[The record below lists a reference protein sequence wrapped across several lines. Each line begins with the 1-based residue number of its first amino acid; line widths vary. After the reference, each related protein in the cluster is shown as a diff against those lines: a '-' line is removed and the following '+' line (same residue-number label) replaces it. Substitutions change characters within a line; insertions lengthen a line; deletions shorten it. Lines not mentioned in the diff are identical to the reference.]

1 MIWKFNTWK
10 FNNEIRM
17 LILEVFKALIASWF
31 DSSTRPYSLESR
43 RNWMEDLIFC
53 LFPDNICWP
62 RILTQ
67 DLQRDSLTLL
77 SGSEIFWIILVK
89 ISMQIGFSTVK
100 RLARDLRHYRYY
112 LDVLLIRQ
120 NDRFPVKFSAT
131 CELPISLRRHFF
143 SSTFT
148 HL

>member
-1 MIWKFNTWK
+1 M
-10 FNNEIRM
+10 
-17 LILEVFKALIASWF
+17 EVFKALIASWF

-53 LFPDNICWP
+53 LFPENICWP

-67 DLQRDSLTLL
+67 DFQHDSLTLL
-77 SGSEIFWIILVK
+77 SGSNIFWIILVK

-112 LDVLLIRQ
+112 LDVLQIRQ
-120 NDRFPVKFSAT
+120 KWPFSCKVLRHLRAPHFPPTS
-131 CELPISLRRHFF
+131 FF
-143 SSTFT
+143 LVNLHTFIES
-148 HL
+148 